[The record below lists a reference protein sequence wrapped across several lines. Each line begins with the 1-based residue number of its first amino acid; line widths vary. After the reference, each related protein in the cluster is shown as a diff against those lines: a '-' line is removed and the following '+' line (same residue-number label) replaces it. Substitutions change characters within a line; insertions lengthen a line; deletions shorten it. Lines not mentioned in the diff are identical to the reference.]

1 MSKFQI
7 NNIVSFSK
15 NLSKDF
21 VNHIDSTHNL
31 CVYKLGSHYIPNHI
45 FFPKVENITLINCSR
60 DGILNI
66 LNPNIFPNLS
76 KVNYLSASPGN
87 FEIYERFDDKI
98 KWIFPNKS
106 YEFYD
111 FMVKTGRGIKDS
123 QLIKNYIV
131 HKKIRDGKNEFD
143 ISFHFDLNIPGF
155 GIVDGEWWSSQF
167 YEYLLQKQ
175 YIYQYKDCMY
185 PGEKIMIQ
193 DDEEMLL
200 QKEYV
205 KSSIDSFYFD
215 HITNRD
221 VDKELK

>member
-1 MSKFQI
+1 MSYLKL
-7 NNIVSFSK
+7 NNTISFSK
-15 NLSKDF
+15 KLSKEF
-21 VNHIDSTHNL
+21 MNHIDSTHNL
-31 CVYKLGSHYIPNHI
+31 CVYKLGSHCIPNHI

-76 KVNYLSASPGN
+76 KVNYLSTSPGN

-123 QLIKNYIV
+123 QLIKNYIA

-175 YIYQYKDCMY
+175 YIYHYKDCIY
-185 PGEKIMIQ
+185 PGEKVIIQ
-193 DDEEMLL
+193 DDEEILL

-215 HITNRD
+215 HITDSD